1 MVDES
6 SPSCVVI
13 PAKVGIHQLR
23 DKPLDSRFRGSDGV
37 IPANAGIHHWARIR
51 PKTCRPFLH
60 LLFLKSFPIEQRR
73 ENSFIFKMNDG
84 MVQILL
90 TARLYMSFALTNQ
103 GQGKEERMKKL
114 LTAACMTTAL
124 AVAAPVS
131 AGWIPVTDSL
141 AGNLSISGLG
151 GESGFSIELTSL
163 EGDVNFVALPKTQLK
178 GVYVRG
184 QLDLYAPP
192 RLTLPGLTPPIFSV
206 ISAGFMNIFKGMLGI
221 PDPELSGM
229 EIIPLSFGSLSTQT
243 GSGSFDIVYDGFTSN
258 AFIAAINSTIGTEL
272 ANTQGSGGVTVEY
285 TYEGDSVIM
294 GISETFAD
302 WMGFERL
309 LDLAGAYLRESIVD
323 ALSPPFDAFVPAYN
337 GTIAGRFELTNA
349 EIKFVPEPGSL
360 ALFGLGMAG
369 LAAAGMRRRR
379 V

>member
-6 SPSCVVI
+6 SPSCIVM
-13 PAKVGIHQLR
+13 PANAGIHQLR

-141 AGNLSISGLG
+141 TGNLLISGLNDSDG
-151 GESGFSIELTSL
+151 AFTITATNLV
-163 EGDVNFVALPKTQLK
+163 GDVNFVALPETQLK
-178 GVYVRG
+178 GVYVKG
-184 QLDLYAPP
+184 ELDLYAP
-192 RLTLPGLTPPIFSV
+192 LPLPQTAPIFSV
-206 ISAGFMNIFKGMLGI
+206 TSAGFMNIFKGMLGI
-221 PDPELSGM
+221 PDPGLSGM
-229 EIIPLSFGSLSTQT
+229 EIIPLSFGPLSTQT
-243 GSGSFDIVYDGFTSN
+243 GFGSFDIVYDGFTSN
-258 AFIAAINSTIGTEL
+258 AFITAINNSIGTML
-272 ANTQGSGGVTVEY
+272 VNTQGSGVVTVDY
-285 TYEGDSVIM
+285 TYNGNSVNLE
-294 GISETFAD
+294 ISETFAD

-323 ALSPPFDAFVPAYN
+323 ALSPPLNAMVPPYT
-337 GTIAGRFELTNA
+337 GIIAGGFSLTNA